1 MNQSLRETLDLL
13 HQQLVDAENI
23 DEDLAERLRTTIREV
38 QSALEKTD
46 EPHEGDPRQSAW
58 LTETAE
64 NFEQSHP
71 TIAGTI
77 SRLVDILGQAGI

>member
-1 MNQSLRETLDLL
+1 MSQSLRETLDLL
-13 HQQLVDAENI
+13 HQQLVDAGDI
-23 DEDLAERLRTTIREV
+23 DKELADRLRTTISDV
-38 QSALEKTD
+38 QSALEKTG
-46 EPHEGDPRQSAW
+46 ESHESDPRQSAW

-64 NFEQSHP
+64 HFEQSHP